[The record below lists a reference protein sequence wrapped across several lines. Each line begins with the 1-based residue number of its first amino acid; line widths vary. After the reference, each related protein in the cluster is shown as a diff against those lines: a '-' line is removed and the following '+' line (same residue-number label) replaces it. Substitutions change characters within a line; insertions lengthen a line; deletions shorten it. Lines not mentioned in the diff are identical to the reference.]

1 MHSVFCRDPE
11 GKRVYYEMGSYITK
25 SNDDDSKR
33 AKCTELVEL
42 EDGDEV
48 AMGGF
53 GNMSSWITFSSGM
66 FVHSD
71 SRTHLYCM

>member
-1 MHSVFCRDPE
+1 MHYVFCREPD
-11 GKRVYYEMGSYITK
+11 GNRVYHEMGPYITK

-33 AKCTELVEL
+33 AKCSQFVEL

-53 GNMSSWITFSSGM
+53 QSLTSWITFSSGM
-66 FVHSD
+66 FAHVD
-71 SRTHLYCM
+71 SRSHMFCM